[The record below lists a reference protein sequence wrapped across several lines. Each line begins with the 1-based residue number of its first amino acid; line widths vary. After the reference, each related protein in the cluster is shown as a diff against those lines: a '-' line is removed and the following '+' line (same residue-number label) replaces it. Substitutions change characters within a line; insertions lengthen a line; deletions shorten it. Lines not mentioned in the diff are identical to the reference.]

1 MNKQNTY
8 NKIVWTET
16 AIRKELA
23 RLDAIT
29 GLHGASLPIRFSNAK
44 KTLGMYSVSNGGSTF
59 TFSNFFFQKPNWPA
73 ADALDV
79 IRHEYAHYMDHKLY
93 GNYGH
98 GATWK
103 HCCVVA
109 GADPERLY
117 NPERRARRAADNMR
131 KLAQYDT
138 YHAGTVVV
146 HSRFGDG
153 VIDKIT
159 GEGTGRT
166 VSVAFRSVGRKTVP
180 LAWLVQN
187 CRRVYG

>member
-8 NKIVWTET
+8 NKIVWNETE
-16 AIRKELA
+16 IRKEMT
-23 RLDAIT
+23 RLDAVT
-29 GLHGASLPIRFSNAK
+29 GLRGASLPISFNNSER
-44 KTLGMYSVSNGGSTF
+44 TLGMYCGENGGRF
-59 TFSNFFFQKPNWPA
+59 VFSNFFFQNPDWPVA
-73 ADALDV
+73 EVLDT
-79 IRHEYAHYMDHKLY
+79 IRHEYAHYMNHKLY
-93 GNYGH
+93 ANRGH

-103 HCCVVA
+103 HCCIVI

-117 NPERRARRAADNMR
+117 DPDRRVRQAAEKVK

-146 HSRFGDG
+146 HPRFGDG

-159 GEGTGRT
+159 GEGTDRS

-180 LAWLVQN
+180 LEWLVQN
-187 CRRVYG
+187 CRRVSG

>member
-23 RLDAIT
+23 RLDTIT
-29 GLHGASLPIRFSNAK
+29 GLHGASLPISFNNSKRL
-44 KTLGMYSVSNGGSTF
+44 LGMYCAANGSRF
-59 TFSNFFFQKPNWPA
+59 VFSNYFFQNSDWPDA
-73 ADALDV
+73 EALDT
-79 IRHEYAHYMDHKLY
+79 IRHEYAHYMEYVL
-93 GNYGH
+93 YGH
-98 GATWK
+98 GGHDATWK
-103 HCCVVA
+103 HCCVVV

-117 NPERRARRAADNMR
+117 DPKRRVRQAAEKVK
-131 KLAQYDT
+131 KLAQYDI
-138 YHAGTVVV
+138 YHVGTVVV

-187 CRRVYG
+187 CRRVSD